1 MALLSIKAEKM
12 APKAEYQEGEYT
24 VIIDSIESAQTKT
37 NGKPY
42 LAFKLRGEGLGTYT
56 HRVFDS
62 VFGRA
67 DMYKIL
73 TALGIDPTRDDV
85 DSDELLGRFIKIKLE
100 KRRNANGELE
110 LYNDK
115 PQWQVSEI
123 TSAGDIEDDEDELD
137 DWDA

>member
-12 APKAEYQEGEYT
+12 EKLQGYKEGEYT
-24 VIIDSIESAQTKT
+24 VIIDSIESGVSKS
-37 NGKPY
+37 GKPS
-42 LAFKLRGEGLGTYT
+42 LNFKLRGEGLGTYT

-100 KRRNANGELE
+100 KQKDANGDVVM
-110 LYNDK
+110 YNDK
-115 PQWQVSEI
+115 PQWRVTEI
-123 TSAGDIEDDEDELD
+123 TSAGDVEDDEDEFD

>member
-1 MALLSIKAEKM
+1 MALLSIKEEKM
-12 APKAEYQEGEYT
+12 EKLQGYQEGEYT
-24 VIIDSIESAQTKT
+24 VIIDSIESGVSKS
-37 NGKPY
+37 GKPS
-42 LAFKLRGEGLGTYT
+42 LNFELRGEGLGTYT
-56 HRVFDS
+56 HRVYDS

-100 KRRNANGELE
+100 KDKDANGEVKM
-110 LYNDK
+110 YNDK
-115 PQWQVSEI
+115 PQWRVTEI
-123 TSAGDIEDDEDELD
+123 TSAGDIEDDEDDLD

>member
-12 APKAEYQEGEYT
+12 EKLQGYQEGEYT
-24 VIIDSIESAQTKT
+24 VIIDSIESGVSKS
-37 NGKPY
+37 GKPS
-42 LAFKLRGEGLGTYT
+42 LNFELRGEGLGTYT
-56 HRVFDS
+56 HRVYDS

-100 KRRNANGELE
+100 KDKDANGEVKM
-110 LYNDK
+110 YNDK
-115 PQWQVSEI
+115 PQWRVTEI
-123 TSAGDIEDDEDELD
+123 TSAGDIEDDEDDLD